1 MRYELDIDGV
11 LVPALLLW
19 LLVAYGLSLLLRPIL
34 RRSGFY
40 RLVWHR
46 ALFDFAIYVCLLGSV
61 IYLSSEFL
69 T

>member
-1 MRYELDIDGV
+1 MRYEIDIAGV

-19 LLVAYGLSLLLRPIL
+19 LIVAYGLSILLRLLLQRI
-34 RRSGFY
+34 GFY

-46 ALFDFAIYVCLLGSV
+46 ALFDLAIYACILGGV
-61 IYLSSEFL
+61 VYLSSEFL